1 MAQLVTY
8 VLIHGVPIRL
18 NIYMANVD
26 QNKTVKYWTEGTSS
40 SQIKGKKTAQVQ
52 NQLFWYNGSADGFL
66 TGASAAAKPRS
77 FAILVGF

>member
-1 MAQLVTY
+1 
-8 VLIHGVPIRL
+8 
-18 NIYMANVD
+18 MANVD

-40 SQIKGKKTAQVQ
+40 SQIKGKNTAQVQ

-66 TGASAAAKPRS
+66 TGSLTTIKSRS